1 LKEETMQVKEL
12 KKEGLNIE
20 MEVTLG
26 AKELDAQVDERL
38 QEYAKTMKLPGF
50 RPGKVPVNILKQRY
64 GRAVM
69 GEVLEK
75 AVNDST
81 VQVLK
86 DKNLRPALQP
96 KIEIKQFD
104 EGKDLTY
111 TMSVETLPEF
121 KIADFKSLKVEK
133 PVTKPEKK
141 AVDEALERV
150 AKQRQ
155 KTRPLEKDRAT
166 KKGDILTIDFKGR
179 TEAGV
184 AYPGMS
190 SEDHRLELGSNQ
202 FISGFEEQLI
212 GKNKGDKVEVKVT
225 FPEPYHMAELA
236 GQPAIFD
243 VEVKDIQ
250 EAVPAEINDEFA
262 KSLGFEDEK
271 ALREA
276 VEKQMQSEYDQLSR
290 MKTKRSLLDALDSGH
305 DFEVP
310 AGMLDLEFG
319 SIRQQLAME
328 RPDQAEGG
336 ELKLSKEE
344 EEELKAIAE
353 RRVRLGL
360 ILSEVGRANNITVSD
375 QELQRAVITEA
386 QRFPGQ
392 EADVFNYYSKNRQAL
407 ESLRAPVFEDKVVD
421 YIITQADVSEKT
433 VTLDELTAEDEESY
447 LDQKKG
453 GGKKASGAKAK
464 KAEEGAE
471 EAPKKKAAAKKKD

>member
-1 LKEETMQVKEL
+1 MQVKEL
-12 KKEGLNIE
+12 KKEGLSVE

-50 RPGKVPVNILKQRY
+50 RPGKVPVAILKQRY

-81 VQVLK
+81 AKVLK
-86 DKNLRPALQP
+86 EQNIRPALQP

-111 TMSVETLPEF
+111 TMQVETLPEF
-121 KIADFKSLKVEK
+121 KVADLKALKVEK
-133 PVTKPEKK
+133 PTTKPEKK

-155 KTRPLEKDRAT
+155 KTKPVETARAT
-166 KKGDILTIDFKGR
+166 KKGDILTIDFAGR
-179 TEAGV
+179 TEEGIAH
-184 AYPGMS
+184 PGMA
-190 SEDHRLELGSNQ
+190 SEGHRLELGSNQ
-202 FISGFEEQLI
+202 FIAGFEDQLV
-212 GKNKGDKVEVKVT
+212 GKKKGDKVEVKVT
-225 FPEPYHMAELA
+225 FPDPYHSAELA
-236 GQPAIFD
+236 GKPAIFD
-243 VEVKDIQ
+243 VTLQDIH

-262 KSLGFEDEK
+262 KSLGFETEA

-276 VEKQMQSEYDQLSR
+276 VEKQMQSEYDQLGR
-290 MKTKRSLLDALDSGH
+290 MKMKRSLLDALDSSH
-305 DFEVP
+305 SFEVP
-310 AGMLDLEFG
+310 AGMLDLEFS
-319 SIRQQLAME
+319 SIKQQIAME
-328 RPDQAEGG
+328 RPDQAKDGNV
-336 ELKLSKEE
+336 KLSKEE

-386 QRFPGQ
+386 QRYPGQ

-421 YIITQADVSEKT
+421 YIVSQANVTEKN
-433 VTLDELTAEDEESY
+433 VTLEELTAEDEESY
-447 LDQKKG
+447 LETKKG
-453 GGKKASGAKAK
+453 GSKKSSAK
-464 KAEEGAE
+464 KEKADDAGE
-471 EAPKKKAAAKKKD
+471 EAPKKKAASKKKD